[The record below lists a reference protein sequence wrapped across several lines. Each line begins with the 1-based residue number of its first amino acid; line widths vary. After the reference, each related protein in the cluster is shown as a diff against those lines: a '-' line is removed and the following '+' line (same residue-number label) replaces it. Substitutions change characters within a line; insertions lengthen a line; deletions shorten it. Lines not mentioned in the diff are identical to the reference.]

1 MVRRIF
7 EWSPMVKRS
16 RGGPRNRWQ
25 DEVLKNIKILCVKN
39 WPKVVMDR
47 AAWHDL
53 VEKSKTHK
61 EFLFCLFTYLFIYH
75 PFATCTALG

>member
-1 MVRRIF
+1 MNGVQW
-7 EWSPMVKRS
+7 EKRQ
-16 RGGPRNRWQ
+16 RGWPRNTWQ
-25 DEVLKNIKILCVKN
+25 DEALKDTGVLGVKN
-39 WPKVVMDR
+39 WTKVLMDR

>member
-7 EWSPMVKRS
+7 EWSPMVERS
-16 RGGPRNRWQ
+16 RGSPRNRWQ
-25 DEVLKNIKILCVKN
+25 DEVLKDIRVLGVKK

-53 VEKSKTHK
+53 VESKTHRG
-61 EFLFCLFTYLFIYH
+61 FLYYLFIYH
-75 PFATCTALG
+75 VSATCIALG